1 MDSQLLQH
9 INALKEYVNIVKHL
23 KDNKLMKKIID
34 INKSDI

>member
-9 INALKEYVNIVKHL
+9 INALKEYANIVKYK
-23 KDNKLMKKIID
+23 KDNKLMKKTID